1 MKRLGLLAAAAV
13 ALVVVF
19 VLVVHTPPFRR
30 LVLRYVIAEVQRR
43 YAMRIDAA
51 RLDYNL
57 AALTLGLADV
67 RLAADRT
74 PSTPF
79 FEADYVGVALPSR
92 VLIGTIAFDEI
103 SVTAG
108 RIHLVRDRDGRMN
121 LPESSETPSGE
132 PAAFDLRRLSAPRLV
147 IDFTDAQND
156 VAATIPALTLDIGRD
171 QGRVALNAPATIRVA
186 NRETRLTNL
195 DGGASFDGREL
206 KLSSVSLRAD
216 EGSLQ
221 VDGTVSLLVRDP
233 SLDVRT
239 AGTADVERLARW
251 GIETG
256 ERPSGSVAFDVRAH
270 GPFDEVVA
278 DVHATSAQINWQQ
291 IRVTDVLLQSRVT
304 ADAADVETA
313 QFTLA
318 GGRATAK
325 GQIPFKDGDA
335 HLTAAWTGIDA
346 YALTTALAAPLKT
359 APTGTLS
366 GDLETSGPLAHLG
379 QWVATARLH
388 AEGGVTQRGR
398 ISVPGDTRVQ
408 LANGRWDIQARHR
421 AGATLPVVLV
431 AGGRLNEEAIGNS
444 TLTGRLDVDWTNVPP
459 LIRMLRTVGVV
470 EIEDPLLSAGIVSAA
485 VQLGG
490 RLSAPTVDADVHALD
505 LASMQFSINDLRAT
519 ASGELATP
527 RLVFRVDT
535 PSAVI
540 ADEQVTDVRI
550 GGGLTGDVLTIGE
563 LSASQGANPGQV
575 RLAGTY
581 NLRTQ
586 QYDATADLTQWTV
599 APTPDRPLAV
609 QVDGKFSGTGSVE
622 QPRGTG
628 SLRATNISWNGTSAG
643 DLAADVEIDGQAANI
658 QARAPDLNSQLTAR
672 VNVRAPYATTADLRS
687 DNVDLEKLIPR
698 SSSPTPLTGRV
709 TVTAHADVPLAEWRN
724 GNARAEVVALDAA
737 AGDLPVRL
745 AEPATVKFADER
757 VWIDRFEALAGAT
770 RISASGRLP
779 LFDPSLRPGGAD
791 RPSSG
796 ADLSGLRSGDGI
808 SLTADGDIGEA
819 ARAVA
824 ATGLG
829 TVPITAGSG
838 PIALHARV
846 TGSFEKPVVT
856 SDLEVGPGSVTLE
869 RLSTATDLRLRAHL
883 ENEIVDL
890 REVHAAYEGATLD
903 ATGSI
908 PLAVVGVSTATA
920 TSAAA
925 SLHATATGLTPSV
938 LRGVLDPT
946 TLEDLAG
953 VVDVAVN
960 LETPSTTDVSQVT
973 GDLTL
978 TRLDLQLAG
987 LPVTQRTPTRIVAK
1001 DGFARIESWN
1011 WSGQGA
1017 TLGVFGQVRL
1027 ADRQAA
1033 ILANGDIDLRVLT
1046 PFVRSGGI
1054 STAGHLTPKISI
1066 TGPLDAP
1073 RVDGDVALADGEV
1086 RLIDPRV
1093 VINGL
1098 AARASL
1104 TRSDLQLREL
1114 NGSINGGALTGSG
1127 SIAYEAQTGATAH
1140 LAADI
1145 RDMALD
1151 FPAGLRSE
1159 LDAMLQL
1166 DVASPSGEAAPSGRL
1181 SGSITVLRSSYREPL
1196 AVVGG
1201 LLTALRARRVA
1212 ASGGGPEQQ
1221 SAFLRQLA
1229 LDIGIVTDEDI
1240 IVDNNYAR
1248 AQLGGDLN
1256 LIGTAAAPAL
1266 SGRAVLREG
1275 GQLFVGRNVYTI
1287 SRDTPSTI
1295 DFVSPTA
1302 IEPELNIHLGTRVS
1316 GHDIEV
1322 ALTGPAES
1330 PQVNMTSEDLGQADI
1345 TALLLTGRTLD
1356 QLGTADAA
1364 FIGTQVIGNFSGEV
1378 LGFAGRA
1385 VGLDTLRLGGLEEA
1399 EGNAD
1404 LAAVA
1409 TVVDPTSR
1417 LTFGKGLGSNINV
1430 TFSQS
1435 LKDSEAQTWIVEY
1448 LPTRRFDL
1456 RVVSDD
1462 QNLLSAGFRHEISF
1476 GGGVTATSARTSTER
1491 RPDQRIAEVRI
1502 SGDLAF
1508 PEDRI
1513 RSLLKLGPRDTFD
1526 FARWQDDRDRLE
1538 DFYHQNGRL
1547 AARVTASREINGDVV
1562 NLVYAIE
1569 AGPQT
1574 TIEVSGVAVDS
1585 GVMQQLREAWAMSIL
1600 DELLIEDATRIM
1612 RIVLAERGYVRP
1624 AVAARI
1630 TSEGNTKTLHVDV
1643 QPGERSSETRVRIM
1657 MSNEGLAMEL
1667 DRQVVARGLD
1677 ALILRDPG
1685 AVTRELTEYLRS
1697 RGYLRAT
1704 VKPTPPVLEGDA
1716 AVLPVAVDP
1725 GPQFVIATVDF
1736 EGRRSVTADD
1746 VAKAAAI
1753 FVETPYD
1760 PALIDAARDRI
1771 VGLYRSRGYAA
1782 PAVVANAAVRDAEAR
1797 VDLTFEIT
1805 EGSRQTIGDIAVSG
1819 SAGVDT
1825 DVVTRALRLTIG
1837 APLEPAELLRART
1850 RLFNT
1855 GLFRRVDVTTEPIN
1869 RISTA
1874 DPQQPMRIRVALE
1887 AWPALRLR
1895 YGLQAAQEFSSTSV
1909 SAERD
1914 VVPGLLADV
1923 TRRTLFGRAVSLSGS
1938 IQYQPRD
1945 RQARAFVNAPTFLT
1959 LPVASSLVLQRERIQ
1974 PPGTTL
1980 ITDQS
1985 SVAWQQQLQRAAGK
1999 LTLSYTYQ
2007 FNRDH
2012 TANTRIDPITGIAFD
2027 ITVNVARLIGNAA
2040 WDTRDDPLNATRGSL
2055 YSSNLQW
2062 APDRLGSQFRF
2073 LKYVGQAYRFQN
2085 MHGVVLAS
2093 AARLGLV
2100 GPLGG
2105 QELITS
2111 ERLFAGGSRTVRG
2124 VNENSLG
2131 PRDFFGDPAGGESM
2145 LILNQEARVPVYKWL
2160 HGVGFIDAGNV
2171 FATIPDLKLNDLV
2184 GAIGFGV
2191 RLNTPFALLRADYG
2205 KVVWGPA
2212 PRMGKWF
2219 FGIGQAF

>member
-13 ALVVVF
+13 SLLVVF
-19 VLVVHTPPFRR
+19 VLVAHTPPFRR
-30 LVLRYVIAEVQRR
+30 LVLRYVISEVQRR

-74 PSTPF
+74 RLTPF
-79 FEADYVGVALPSR
+79 FEADYIRVALPSR
-92 VLIGTIAFDEI
+92 ALIGAIAFDDI
-103 SVTAG
+103 TVTSA

-121 LPESSETPSGE
+121 IPESSETPSGE
-132 PAAFDLRRLSAPRLV
+132 PAALDVRRLLAPRLLV
-147 IDFTDAQND
+147 DFTDAQNE
-156 VAATIPALTLDIGRD
+156 VAVTIPAVTLDIGKDR
-171 QGRVALNAPATIRVA
+171 GRVALNAPATIRVA
-186 NRETRLTNL
+186 NKETRIANL
-195 DGGASFDGREL
+195 DGGASFDGRAL
-206 KLSSVSLRAD
+206 KLSSLALRAE

-239 AGTADVERLARW
+239 TGTVDVERLARW

-256 ERPSGSVAFDVRAH
+256 ERPRGSIAFDVRAH
-270 GPFDEVVA
+270 GPFDAPAA
-278 DVHATSAQINWQQ
+278 DVHATSARINWQR
-291 IRVTDVLLQSRVT
+291 ISLTDLLLQSRVT
-304 ADAADVETA
+304 ADAADLETA
-313 QFTLA
+313 QFTMA
-318 GGRATAK
+318 RGRTTAK
-325 GQIPFKDGDA
+325 GQVPFADADA

-346 YALTTALAAPLKT
+346 AALTNALAGPLEIV
-359 APTGTLS
+359 PTGTLS
-366 GDLETSGPLAHLG
+366 GDLETSGPLRHLSQLSATVRLHAQG
-379 QWVATARLH
+379 GATAR
-388 AEGGVTQRGR
+388 GR
-398 ISVPGDTRVQ
+398 LAIPGDTRLQ
-408 LANGRWDIQARHR
+408 LTPGRWNIQARHR
-421 AGATLPVVLV
+421 AGGTLPVVLM
-431 AGGRLNEEAIGNS
+431 AGGQLNDEAIANS

-459 LIRMLRTVGVV
+459 LVRMLRTAGVL
-470 EIEDPLLSAGIVSAA
+470 ETEDPLLSAGILSAA
-485 VQLGG
+485 VQLNG
-490 RLSAPTVDADVHALD
+490 RLSAPTIDADVHALD
-505 LASMQFSINDLRAT
+505 LASAQFNVADLRAT
-519 ASGELATP
+519 ASGELTTP
-527 RLVFRVDT
+527 KLVFRVDA

-540 ADEQVTDVRI
+540 ADEQLTDVRV
-550 GGGLTGDVLTIGE
+550 GGGLEGDVLTIGA
-563 LSASQGANPGQV
+563 LSASQTANAGQV

-586 QYDATADLTQWTV
+586 QYNATADVAQWTV

-609 QVDGKFSGTGSVE
+609 QLDAMFSGTGSVE
-622 QPRGTG
+622 QPHGTG
-628 SLRATNISWNGTSAG
+628 SLRATNISWNGSSAG
-643 DLAADVEIDGQAANI
+643 DLAADVELDGEAANI
-658 QARAPDLNSQLTAR
+658 RARAPDLNSQLTAR
-672 VNVRAPYATTADLRS
+672 VNVRTPYATTADLRG
-687 DNVDLEKLIPR
+687 DNIDLEKLLPR

-709 TVTAHADVPLAEWRN
+709 TLTAHADALLAQWRD
-724 GNARAEVVALDAA
+724 GSARAEVVALEAA
-737 AGDLPVRL
+737 AGDLPIRL
-745 AEPATVKFADER
+745 AQPATVRFADER
-757 VWIDRFEALAGAT
+757 VWIDRFEAMAGAT
-770 RISASGRLP
+770 RISASGVLP
-779 LFDPSLRPGGAD
+779 AFDRSGRP
-791 RPSSG
+791 SG
-796 ADLSGLRSGDGI
+796 ADLSGPRGSEGLSI
-808 SLTADGDIGEA
+808 TADGDIGEA
-819 ARAVA
+819 SRAFA

-829 TVPITAGSG
+829 TVPISAGTG
-838 PIALHARV
+838 PLALRARV
-846 TGSFEKPVVT
+846 TGSFEKPVIA
-856 SDLEVGPGSVTLE
+856 SDLDVGPGSVTLE
-869 RLSTATDLRLRAHL
+869 GLSTATDVRLRAHL
-883 ENEIVDL
+883 ENDVVDL
-890 REVHAAYEGATLD
+890 REAHAAYEGATLD

-908 PLAVVGVSTATA
+908 PLTVAGVTTATA
-920 TSAAA
+920 TSAPA
-925 SLHATATGLTPSV
+925 SLHATATGLTPAV

-953 VVDVAVN
+953 VVDVAIN
-960 LETPSTTDVSQVT
+960 LQTPSTDLLQAT
-973 GDLTL
+973 GDVTL
-978 TRLDLQLAG
+978 TRLDLQMAG

-1011 WSGQGA
+1011 WTGQGA

-1033 ILANGDIDLRVLT
+1033 IIANGDIDLRVLT
-1046 PFVRSGGI
+1046 PFVRTAGM
-1054 STAGHLTPKISI
+1054 STAGHLAPKLSI
-1066 TGPLDAP
+1066 TGPIDAP
-1073 RVDGDVALADGEV
+1073 RIDGDVALADGEV

-1093 VINGL
+1093 VVNGL
-1098 AARASL
+1098 TAHASL
-1104 TRSDLQLREL
+1104 TRSELLLREL

-1127 SIAYEAQTGATAH
+1127 SVAYEADTGATAH

-1159 LDAMLQL
+1159 LDAMLQF
-1166 DVASPSGEAAPSGRL
+1166 DAASPPGEAAPSGRL

-1212 ASGGGPEQQ
+1212 ASGGTPEEQ
-1221 SAFLRQLA
+1221 SAFMKQLA
-1229 LDIGIVTDEDI
+1229 LDIRVVTDEDI

-1266 SGRAVLREG
+1266 SGRAVLRED

-1302 IEPELNIHLGTRVS
+1302 IEPELNIHLRTRVS
-1316 GHDIEV
+1316 GRDIDV
-1322 ALTGPAES
+1322 ALTGPAEA
-1330 PQVNMTSEDLGQADI
+1330 PQVDMTSEDLGQADI

-1356 QLGTADAA
+1356 QLGTADAS

-1404 LAAVA
+1404 LTAVA

-1417 LTFGKGLGSNINV
+1417 LTFGKGLGSNVNV

-1435 LKDSEAQTWIVEY
+1435 LRDSEAQTWIVEY
-1448 LPTRRFDL
+1448 LPTRRVDL
-1456 RVVSDD
+1456 RLVSDD
-1462 QNLLSAGFRHEISF
+1462 QNLLSSGFRHEISF
-1476 GGGVTATSARTSTER
+1476 GGGTTATSSRTATER
-1491 RPDQRIAEVRI
+1491 RPDQHIAEVRI

-1538 DFYHQNGRL
+1538 DFYYRNGRL
-1547 AARVTASREINGDVV
+1547 AARVNASREVNGDVV
-1562 NLVYAIE
+1562 NLVYAID

-1574 TIEVSGVAVDS
+1574 TIEVSGVDVDN
-1585 GVMQQLREAWAMSIL
+1585 GVLQQVRQAWATSIL

-1612 RIVLAERGYVRP
+1612 RSDLAQRGYVRP
-1624 AVAARI
+1624 VVSARI
-1630 TSEGNTKTLHVDV
+1630 TSEGNTRTLHVDV
-1643 QPGERSSETRVRIM
+1643 QPGERSSETRVRIV
-1657 MSNEGLAMEL
+1657 MSNQALAMEL
-1667 DRQVVARGLD
+1667 DRQVAARGLA

-1685 AVTRELTEYLRS
+1685 AVTRQLTEYLRS

-1704 VKPTPPVLEGDA
+1704 VKPAPPVLEGIA
-1716 AVLPVAVDP
+1716 AVLPITVDA
-1725 GPQFVIATVDF
+1725 GPQFVIATVAV
-1736 EGRRSVTADD
+1736 EGTRTVPLYD
-1746 VAKAAAI
+1746 VEKAAA
-1753 FVETPYD
+1753 VSVDTPYD
-1760 PALIDAARDRI
+1760 PVAIDVARDRI
-1771 VGLYRSRGYAA
+1771 VGLYRSRGHAS
-1782 PAVVANAAVRDAEAR
+1782 PAVVANAAIRDAEAR
-1797 VDLTFEIT
+1797 VDLTFEVT
-1805 EGSRQTIGDIAVSG
+1805 EGSRQTIGDIVISG

-1825 DVVTRALRLTIG
+1825 DVVTRAMGLTIG

-1855 GLFRRVDVTTEPIN
+1855 GLFRRVDVSTEPIN
-1869 RISTA
+1869 RVSAA
-1874 DPQQPMRIRVALE
+1874 DPDQPVRIRVALE

-1909 SAERD
+1909 PAERD
-1914 VVPGLLADV
+1914 VVPGLIADV
-1923 TRRTLFGRAVSLSGS
+1923 TRRTVFGRAVSLTGS
-1938 IQYQPRD
+1938 LQYQPRD
-1945 RQARAFVNAPTFLT
+1945 RQARALVNAPTMFT
-1959 LPVASSLVLQRERIQ
+1959 LPVQSSLVLEREHIE
-1974 PPGTTL
+1974 PAGTSL
-1980 ITDQS
+1980 ITDQNS
-1985 SVAWQQQLQRAAGK
+1985 IAWQQQLQTARK
-1999 LTLSYTYQ
+1999 LTLSYSYQ

-2012 TANTRIDPITGIAFD
+2012 TVNTRIDPITGIQFD

-2055 YSSNLQW
+2055 YSSSLQW

-2085 MHGVVLAS
+2085 VHGVVLAS

-2111 ERLFAGGSRTVRG
+2111 ERFFAGGSRTVRG
-2124 VNENSLG
+2124 VDENSLG

-2171 FATIPDLKLNDLV
+2171 YPTIRDLKLTDLA
-2184 GAIGFGV
+2184 GSIGFGF

-2205 KVVWGPA
+2205 RIVWGPA
-2212 PRMGKWF
+2212 PRAGKWI